1 VDPTIDVVVV
11 TYNSRHVVGDLLA
24 SLPAAL
30 AGLPARTVV
39 VDNGSTDGTRE
50 LLAARTDCLLV
61 PSANDGY
68 AAGVN
73 RGVAALAGDG
83 PILVLNP
90 DVRLAP
96 SSVRDLVEALRLP
109 GTGVT
114 APRVLNEDSTLFP
127 SLRREPTIPR
137 ALGLSGRGRPW
148 LSETVAEP
156 EAYETA
162 HTVDW
167 ALGAALLV
175 SRDCHDL
182 LEGWDESFFLYSEE
196 TDFCLRARDRGL
208 ATRYV
213 PTAVCTHIGGAS
225 GRSPRLNTM
234 QVLNRVRL
242 YRRRHGVAVS
252 WAYFALALVA
262 EARRT
267 VTGNADSRDAVVSL
281 LRPHRR
287 PHELACAGSLLP
299 S

>member
-11 TYNSRHVVGDLLA
+11 TYNSRHVVGDLLD

-39 VDNGSTDGTRE
+39 VDNGSTDGTRD

-61 PSANDGY
+61 PSDNDGY

-90 DVRLAP
+90 DVRLTP
-96 SSVRDLVEALRLP
+96 GSVRALVDALDLP

-114 APRVLNEDSTLFP
+114 APRVLNEDGTAFP

-137 ALGLSGRGRPW
+137 ALGLSGQGRPW
-148 LSETVAEP
+148 LSETVTEP
-156 EAYETA
+156 AAYETA
-162 HTVDW
+162 HPVDW

-175 SRDCHDL
+175 SRECHDL
-182 LEGWDESFFLYSEE
+182 LDGWDESFFLYSEE
-196 TDFCLRARDRGL
+196 TDLCLRARDRGL

-242 YRRRHGVAVS
+242 YRRRHGVAAS
-252 WAYFALALVA
+252 WVYFALALVA

-267 VTGNADSRDAVVSL
+267 VSGNADSRDAVISL
-281 LRPHRR
+281 LRPRRR
-287 PHELACAGSLLP
+287 PHELACEGSLLP

>member
-11 TYNSRHVVGDLLA
+11 TYNSRHVVEDLLD

-39 VDNGSTDGTRE
+39 VDNGSTDGTRD
-50 LLAARTDCLLV
+50 LLAGRADCRLV
-61 PSANDGY
+61 PSDNDGY

-73 RGVAALAGDG
+73 RGVAALAGSG

-90 DVRLAP
+90 DVRLAAG
-96 SSVRDLVEALRLP
+96 SVRELVDALAVP
-109 GTGVT
+109 GTAVT
-114 APRVLNEDSTLFP
+114 APRVLNEDGTLFR

-137 ALGLSGRGRPW
+137 ALGLSGTGRPW
-148 LSETVAEP
+148 LSEAVAEP
-156 EAYETA
+156 EAYETP

-175 SRDCHDL
+175 SRESHEL
-182 LEGWDESFFLYSEE
+182 LGGWDESFFLYSEE

-225 GRSPRLNTM
+225 GRSARLNTM

-242 YRRRHGVAVS
+242 YRRRHAAVAS
-252 WAYFALALVA
+252 WAYFAIALAA
-262 EARRT
+262 ELQRSVR
-267 VTGNADSRDAVVSL
+267 GNTDSRDAVVSL
-281 LRPHRR
+281 LRPRRR
-287 PHELACAGSLLP
+287 PRELACAGSLLP